1 MLFLIHYFKI
11 KFKYEVE
18 SEIYQVNII
27 ITDELIIERSLM
39 KVKIFKEL
47 NTN

>member
-1 MLFLIHYFKI
+1 MLFIIHFFKI

-39 KVKIFKEL
+39 KDKILEEL